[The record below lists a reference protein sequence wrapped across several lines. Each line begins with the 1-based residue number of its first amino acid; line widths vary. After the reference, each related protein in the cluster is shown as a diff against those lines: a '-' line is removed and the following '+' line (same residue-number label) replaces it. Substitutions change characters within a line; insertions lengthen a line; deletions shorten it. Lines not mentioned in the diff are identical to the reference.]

1 MTERKRAMLDLSDD
15 PSEDGLDLSAFSAKP
30 PPKISEEDQEV
41 DKTAIKRLS
50 EAAGWPSRQA
60 GRATM
65 PTRRPRRPTTPYNAQ
80 LNVKCRMEMRALFR
94 EISDRI
100 GQRDCDTFEQ
110 AVSALVSQ
118 LGDDD
123 LKQRLATILP
133 SDQTS

>member
-1 MTERKRAMLDLSDD
+1 MTERKRAVLDLSDD
-15 PSEDGLDLSAFSAKP
+15 PSEDRLDLSAFSAKP
-30 PPKISEEDQEV
+30 PAKASEEDQEV

-60 GRATM
+60 GKVA
-65 PTRRPRRPTTPYNAQ
+65 PSRRSRRPTTPYNAQ
-80 LNVKCRMEMRALFR
+80 LNVKCRMEMRGLFR

-110 AVSALVSQ
+110 AVSALISQ

-123 LKQRLATILP
+123 LKQRLAMILP